1 MPTDRARQV
10 DHAAALATQPVGRVL
25 WRNCTQTT
33 ASVGIYGVYA
43 LTNAWFVEHGVGTT
57 AMAAVNLVAPVL
69 LVVGA
74 VSTTVGVGGA
84 SLVSRALGAGDPAS
98 AARAAGAAFV
108 LFWGAAITATVVGLV
123 ALGPLLTLLG
133 AVEDPTR
140 TIARDY
146 ATVVIAGA
154 IVSTGFSS
162 LVRAEG
168 RMRFSTLLWFVPV
181 IVQITLDPVL
191 IFWLHWGVRGAA
203 AGTVGGQAVSAGM
216 SVWFFFLQRHR
227 PYRVGLADLRPH
239 APTVR
244 ALLDVGAP
252 SFLSGFGATLLA
264 VLVNTTLARTG
275 GASVLAAYAVC
286 ARIQTFVQMPQ
297 LGISQGLQPVVGY
310 NAGRRLPDRVARAR
324 TLALRATLA
333 YGTSVLVVLVLLAG
347 PIIAVFLTD
356 PDVAATARQALRI
369 MAIGFA
375 VAGVTP
381 LVSAYFQSLGRPR
394 PSYVLSIGTLL
405 AVKAPLVIVLGR
417 LGTGGVWISLPTG
430 ELVAAA
436 IAMVI
441 LRRLR
446 GRPQRPVTRG

>member
-1 MPTDRARQV
+1 MRTEG
-10 DHAAALATQPVGRVL
+10 AAALATQPVGRLL
-25 WRNCTQTT
+25 WHNCAQNT

-57 AMAAVNLVAPVL
+57 AMAAVNLVTPIL
-69 LVVGA
+69 LIMGA

-98 AARAAGAAFV
+98 AARAAGTAFV
-108 LFWGAAITATVVGLV
+108 LFWATAITVTVAGLA

-133 AVEDPTR
+133 AAGD
-140 TIARDY
+140 ARPVAGEY
-146 ATVVIAGA
+146 ATIIVAGA

-168 RMRFSTLLWFVPV
+168 RMRFATLLWLVPV
-181 IVQITLDPVL
+181 LVQITLDPVL
-191 IFWLHWGVRGAA
+191 IFWAHWGVRGAA
-203 AGTVGGQAVSAGM
+203 VGTVGGQAVSAGM
-216 SVWFFFLQRHR
+216 SVWFFFLQRDR
-227 PYRVGLADLRPH
+227 PYRVGRADLRPNL
-239 APTVR
+239 ATVR

-275 GASVLAAYAVC
+275 GAGVLAAYAVC
-286 ARIQTFVQMPQ
+286 ARIQTFVQMPH

-310 NAGRRLPDRVARAR
+310 NTGAGRPDRVARVR

-333 YGTSVLVVLVLLAG
+333 YGVATSVALFLLTG
-347 PIIAVFLTD
+347 PVIAVFVTS
-356 PDVAATARQALRI
+356 PGVAATARQAVRI
-369 MAIGFA
+369 MAAGFA

-381 LVSAYFQSLGRPR
+381 LVSAYYQSLGRPR
-394 PSYVLSIGTLL
+394 SSYVLSIGTLL
-405 AVKAPLVIVLGR
+405 AVKAPLVFILGR
-417 LGTGGVWISLPTG
+417 LGTVGIWISLPAG

-436 IAMVI
+436 IALAV
-441 LRRLR
+441 LRRNPLVPR
-446 GRPQRPVTRG
+446 

>member
-1 MPTDRARQV
+1 VPADAPGPV
-10 DHAAALATQPVGRVL
+10 DHAAALGTEPVGRLL

-69 LVVGA
+69 LVMGA

-84 SLVSRALGAGDPAS
+84 SLVSRSLGAGDPAY
-98 AARAAGAAFV
+98 AARAAGTAFV
-108 LFWGAAITATVVGLV
+108 LFWATAITTTVVGLV
-123 ALGPLLTLLG
+123 ALGPLLTVLG
-133 AVEDPTR
+133 AVGDTR
-140 TIARDY
+140 AVAREY
-146 ATVVIAGA
+146 ATVILAGA

-168 RMRFSTLLWFVPV
+168 RMRFSTLLWLVPV
-181 IVQITLDPVL
+181 LVQITLDPVL

-203 AGTVGGQAVSAGM
+203 VGTVGGQAVSAGM
-216 SVWFFFLQRHR
+216 SAWFFFLQRDR
-227 PYRVGLADLRPH
+227 PYRVRLADLRPR
-239 APTVR
+239 AATVR

-264 VLVNTTLARTG
+264 VLVNTTLVRTG
-275 GASVLAAYAVC
+275 GMGALGAYAVC

-324 TLALRATLA
+324 SLALSATLS
-333 YGTSVLVVLVLLAG
+333 YGALVLGTVVLLTG
-347 PIIAVFLTD
+347 PLVAVFVTD
-356 PDVAATARQALRI
+356 HAVAATARQALRI
-369 MAIGFA
+369 MAVGFA
-375 VAGVTP
+375 VAGVAP

-394 PSYVLSIGTLL
+394 PSYVISIGTLVAL
-405 AVKAPLVIVLGR
+405 KAPLVLVLGG
-417 LGTGGVWISLPTG
+417 LGVTGVWVSLPAG
-430 ELVAAA
+430 ELAAAA
-436 IAMVI
+436 IALVM
-441 LRRLR
+441 LRITPR
-446 GRPQRPVTRG
+446 G

>member
-1 MPTDRARQV
+1 VPTDRAHPV
-10 DHAAALATQPVGRVL
+10 DHAAALATQPVGRLL
-25 WRNCTQTT
+25 WHNCTQTT
-33 ASVGIYGVYA
+33 ASAGIYGVYA

-98 AARAAGAAFV
+98 AARAAGSAFV
-108 LFWGAAITATVVGLV
+108 LFWAVAVTTTVVGLA

-133 AVEDPTR
+133 ATGDPTR
-140 TIARDY
+140 TMAREY

-154 IVSTGFSS
+154 IVSTGFSA

-181 IVQITLDPVL
+181 LVQITLDPVL

-216 SVWFFFLQRHR
+216 SMWFFFLQRHR
-227 PYRVGLADLRPH
+227 PYRIGLADLRPH
-239 APTVR
+239 AATVR

-252 SFLSGFGATLLA
+252 SFLSGFGATVLA
-264 VLVNTTLARTG
+264 VLVNTTLAQSG
-275 GASVLAAYAVC
+275 GTTVLAAYAVC
-286 ARIQTFVQMPQ
+286 ARIQTFAQMPQ

-310 NAGRRLPDRVARAR
+310 NAGRHLPDRVARAR
-324 TLALRATLA
+324 TLALRATFA
-333 YGTSVLVVLVLLAG
+333 YGTFVLVVLVLLAG
-347 PIIAVFLTD
+347 PIIGIFVTD
-356 PDVAATARQALRI
+356 PHVAATARQALRVI
-369 MAIGFA
+369 AVGFA
-375 VAGVTP
+375 AAGVTP

-394 PSYVLSIGTLL
+394 PSYLLSIGTLL

-417 LGTGGVWISLPTG
+417 LGTGGVWLSLPTG
-430 ELVAAA
+430 ELAAA
-436 IAMVI
+436 TIALII
-441 LRRLR
+441 LRRLT
-446 GRPQRPVTRG
+446 RPQP